1 MFQET
6 KREFNYNLRVRL
18 VNNLWILERR
28 IGFFWF
34 RIRDDRGK
42 KQFTGISDAVIALSR
57 VSGRYRKRIR

>member
-18 VNNLWILERR
+18 MDNIWILERR
-28 IGFFWF
+28 IGLLWF
-34 RIRDDRGK
+34 RIKDDRGK

-57 VSGRYRKRIR
+57 VAGKYGAKK